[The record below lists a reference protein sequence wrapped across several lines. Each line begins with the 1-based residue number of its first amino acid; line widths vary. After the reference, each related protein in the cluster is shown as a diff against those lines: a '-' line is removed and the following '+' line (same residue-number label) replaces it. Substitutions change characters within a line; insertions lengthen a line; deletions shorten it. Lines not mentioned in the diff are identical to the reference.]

1 MKTSCFSL
9 YRGPG
14 RIAITAG
21 RPRNIECS
29 EYEVY
34 PALAPEWSWL
44 GLSRA
49 EYLPLYRERLA
60 ALDAQQV
67 WDELHA
73 LVPGEE
79 PVLLCFEEP
88 PLTADHWCH
97 RQLVAQWFR
106 EQLGQEVSEVEIGL
120 SRIQSPPDTDGEG
133 DAATSEERLIDHR
146 DYVDPR
152 SRSLDQPVSLEELQE
167 HCERHYGALEA
178 LWQAQRKGDQE
189 ASDAAGMEVALARV
203 QVLAGWKRMSDVER
217 ALAARRRMIPQ
228 SIIRDL

>member
-14 RIAITAG
+14 RIAISVG
-21 RPRNIECS
+21 RPRNIS
-29 EYEVY
+29 RADYEMY

-44 GLSRA
+44 GLTCE

-60 ALDAQQV
+60 GLDAQRV

-97 RQLVAQWFR
+97 RQFVSQWFR
-106 EQLGQEVSEVEIGL
+106 EELGQEVTEVEAGL
-120 SRIQSPPDTDGEG
+120 SRKPSPANPGPQG
-133 DAATSEERLIDHR
+133 VSAMSEERLIDHK

-178 LWQAQRKGDQE
+178 LWQAQRKGDQKATDE
-189 ASDAAGMEVALARV
+189 AGIEVALARV
-203 QVLAGWKRMSDVER
+203 QVLAGWQRMSDFER
-217 ALAARRRMIPQ
+217 ALATRRRLVPA
-228 SIIRDL
+228 SIINDL

>member
-9 YRGPG
+9 YKGPG
-14 RIAITAG
+14 RVGISVG
-21 RPRNIECS
+21 RPRNVRRS
-29 EYEVY
+29 DYEVY

-44 GLSRA
+44 GLPEA
-49 EYLPLYRERLA
+49 EYLPLYHERLA
-60 ALDAQQV
+60 ALDAQLV

-97 RQLVAQWFR
+97 RQIVAQWFR
-106 EQLGQEVSEVEIGL
+106 EELGQEVTELEIGL
-120 SRIQSPPDTDGEG
+120 SRVPSPPDTDSAG
-133 DAATSEERLIDHR
+133 DLAASQERLIDHR

-189 ASDAAGMEVALARV
+189 ASNAAGIEVALARV
-203 QVLAGWKRMSDVER
+203 QVLAGWQRMSKIER
-217 ALAARRRMIPQ
+217 ALALQRRMIPD

>member
-9 YRGPG
+9 YKGPG
-14 RIAITAG
+14 RVGISVG
-21 RPRNIECS
+21 RPRNVRRS
-29 EYEVY
+29 DYEVY

-44 GLSRA
+44 GLPQA
-49 EYLPLYRERLA
+49 EYLTLYHERLA
-60 ALDAQQV
+60 ALDAQLV

-88 PLTADHWCH
+88 PLTEDHWCH
-97 RQLVAQWFR
+97 RQIVAQWFR
-106 EQLGQEVSEVEIGL
+106 EELGQDVTELETGL
-120 SRIQSPPDTDGEG
+120 SRNPPSPVTDSQG
-133 DAATSEERLIDHR
+133 DSAASQERLIDHI

-178 LWQAQRKGDQE
+178 LWQARRKGDQE
-189 ASDAAGMEVALARV
+189 ASDQAGVEVALARV
-203 QVLAGWKRMSDVER
+203 QVLAGWQRMSKIER
-217 ALAARRRMIPQ
+217 ALAVRRRMIPD
-228 SIIRDL
+228 SIIRDV

>member
-9 YRGPG
+9 YRGAG
-14 RIAITAG
+14 RISIAVG
-21 RPRNIECS
+21 RPRNIGRAD
-29 EYEVY
+29 YEVY

-44 GLSRA
+44 GLSHE

-60 ALDAQQV
+60 GLDAQQV

-88 PLTADHWCH
+88 PLTAEHWCH
-97 RQLVAQWFR
+97 RQLVTQWFR
-106 EQLGQEVSEVEIGL
+106 EELGQEVTEVEAGL
-120 SRIQSPPDTDGEG
+120 SRKPSPPGPDPQG
-133 DAATSEERLIDHR
+133 DAAMSGERLIDHR

-178 LWQAQRKGDQE
+178 LWQAQRKGDQQAADE
-189 ASDAAGMEVALARV
+189 AGIEVSLARV
-203 QVLAGWKRMSDVER
+203 QVLAGWQRMSDYER
-217 ALAARRRMIPQ
+217 ALATRRRLLPP
-228 SIIRDL
+228 SIINDT

>member
-9 YRGPG
+9 YKGPG
-14 RIAITAG
+14 RIGISVG
-21 RPRNIECS
+21 RPRNIS
-29 EYEVY
+29 RADYAMY

-44 GLSRA
+44 GLTRE

-60 ALDAQQV
+60 GLDAQVV

-88 PLTADHWCH
+88 PLTVDHWCH
-97 RQLVAQWFR
+97 RQFVAQWFR
-106 EQLGQEVSEVEIGL
+106 EELGQEVTEVEAGL
-120 SRIQSPPDTDGEG
+120 SREPSLPDPVSQG
-133 DAATSEERLIDHR
+133 ASIMSEERLIDHK

-189 ASDAAGMEVALARV
+189 ATDEAGIEVALARV
-203 QVLAGWKRMSDVER
+203 QVLAGWQRMSEFER
-217 ALAARRRMIPQ
+217 ALAIRRRLVPA
-228 SIIRDL
+228 SIIDDT

>member
-21 RPRNIECS
+21 RPRNIDRAD
-29 EYEVY
+29 YAVY

-44 GLSRA
+44 GLSHE

-60 ALDAQQV
+60 ALDAQRV

-88 PLTADHWCH
+88 PLTAGHWCH

-106 EQLGQEVSEVEIGL
+106 EELGQVVSEVEAGL
-120 SRIQSPPDTDGEG
+120 SRKPSPPNPHPPGNSTM
-133 DAATSEERLIDHR
+133 SEERLIDHE

-152 SRSLDQPVSLEELQE
+152 SRALDQPVSLEELQE

-178 LWQAQRKGDQE
+178 LWQAQRMGDQE
-189 ASDAAGMEVALARV
+189 ASDAAGIEVALARV
-203 QVLAGWKRMSDVER
+203 QVLAGWQRMSEVER
-217 ALAARRRMIPQ
+217 ALAIRRRLVPA
-228 SIIRDL
+228 SIISDL

>member
-9 YRGPG
+9 YKGPG
-14 RIAITAG
+14 RVGISVG
-21 RPRNIECS
+21 RPRNINPGD
-29 EYEVY
+29 YEVY

-44 GLSRA
+44 GLTRA
-49 EYLPLYRERLA
+49 EYLPLYHERLA
-60 ALDAQQV
+60 GLDAQQV

-88 PLTADHWCH
+88 PFTADHWCH

-106 EQLGQEVSEVEIGL
+106 EELGQEVTEVEIGL
-120 SRIQSPPDTDGEG
+120 SRQAPPPVTDGEG
-133 DAATSEERLIDHR
+133 DAATPEERLIDHE

-152 SRSLDQPVSLEELQE
+152 SRSLTDPVSLEELQE
-167 HCERHYGALEA
+167 HCERHYAALEA

-189 ASDAAGMEVALARV
+189 AADLADIEVALARV
-203 QVLAGWKRMSDVER
+203 QVLAGWKRMSAIER
-217 ALAARRRMIPQ
+217 ALAVQRRMIPE
-228 SIIRDL
+228 SIIRDV

>member
-1 MKTSCFSL
+1 M

-14 RIAITAG
+14 RVSISVG
-21 RPRNIECS
+21 RPRNIRRAD
-29 EYEVY
+29 YEVY

-44 GLSRA
+44 GLTRE

-60 ALDAQQV
+60 GLDAQRV

-106 EQLGQEVSEVEIGL
+106 EELAQGVTEVEEGL
-120 SRIQSPPDTDGEG
+120 SRKPSAPNPVPQGES
-133 DAATSEERLIDHR
+133 AIPEERLIDHE

-152 SRSLDQPVSLEELQE
+152 SRSPDQPVSLEELQE

-178 LWQAQRKGDQE
+178 LWQAQRNGDQE
-189 ASDAAGMEVALARV
+189 ASDEAGIEVALARV
-203 QVLAGWKRMSDVER
+203 QVLAGWQRMSDYER
-217 ALAARRRMIPQ
+217 ALATRRRLVPV
-228 SIIRDL
+228 SIISDT